1 MLRLPPIL
9 TVVTAMTADAMPLIA
24 PIRRTLLDL
33 QDRLA
38 TLRGYL

>member
-1 MLRLPPIL
+1 MLILRSIL
-9 TVVTAMTADAMPLIA
+9 TVVIAMTADAMPLTA